1 MHSFSCPALVTWI
14 GFASQ
19 FCNSYLRSAPSSGGM
34 VSLGGFVVFWG
45 WIFVLTTV
53 AVWLGKK
60 EVPDGARKEEG
71 GDYGMVD
78 SAERG
83 DPAEEAEP
91 NLGVAGTY
99 RAMWLVL
106 HKPAVR
112 SLCVIL
118 LTCKVRTAPA
128 AANRR
133 RRPLPPPLPTA
144 AESIQI
150 PRSLARAPQHPAHRP
165 EPPRHPSHLREAFS
179 RRHKPLLSQGRA
191 GRIETANQTQSPA
204 RSRLRRRCRRLAGRR
219 RLTRAA

>member
-133 RRPLPPPLPTA
+133 RRPLP
-144 AESIQI
+144 Q
-150 PRSLARAPQHPAHRP
+150 
-165 EPPRHPSHLREAFS
+165 
-179 RRHKPLLSQGRA
+179 
-191 GRIETANQTQSPA
+191 
-204 RSRLRRRCRRLAGRR
+204 SRLSFLACLRVRLNTRCTAMSLQDTRPTSGRR
-219 RLTRAA
+219 SAGDTNRCLHKGARVA